1 VSAPRGSIMERVFRA
16 ADFCHADVF
25 DSAFERWL
33 GRAEPHASR
42 PRLMLVGSV
51 PPDERL
57 HRAVEA
63 AGGNIVAE
71 AGEHFSRSV
80 VPPFVLADGSMAPLA
95 DHYRTLLSGP
105 RAFVDRA
112 AAIRSQADSAW
123 VDGVIIWLI
132 EQEEALVWELPAQIA
147 ALTAAGIA
155 TLTLTRRSWECSDG
169 ALDEIAAFTHNLKG
183 GA

>member
-1 VSAPRGSIMERVFRA
+1 
-16 ADFCHADVF
+16 
-25 DSAFERWL
+25 
-33 GRAEPHASR
+33 
-42 PRLMLVGSV
+42 
-51 PPDERL
+51 
-57 HRAVEA
+57 
-63 AGGNIVAE
+63 
-71 AGEHFSRSV
+71 
-80 VPPFVLADGSMAPLA
+80 MAPLA